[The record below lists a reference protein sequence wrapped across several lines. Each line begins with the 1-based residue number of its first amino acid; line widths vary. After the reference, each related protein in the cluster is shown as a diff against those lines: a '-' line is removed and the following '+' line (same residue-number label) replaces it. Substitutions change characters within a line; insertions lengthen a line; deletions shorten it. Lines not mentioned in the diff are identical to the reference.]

1 MRNERRA
8 LAYPQRNGKSNARV
22 RALRDMFVSA
32 VLKEIQGTFL
42 AGDKNRRL
50 PGNANIGFSG
60 CRGEQIMIKLD
71 MRGICV
77 STGSA
82 CSSGASKPSPVL
94 LSMGLSEE
102 EAASC
107 VRFTFGRENT
117 EEEVKS
123 AVKILAEVVGE
134 IRSMR

>member
-1 MRNERRA
+1 MFA
-8 LAYPQRNGKSNARV
+8 LDR
-22 RALRDMFVSA
+22 
-32 VLKEIQGTFL
+32 QGV
-42 AGDKNRRL
+42 
-50 PGNANIGFSG
+50 
-60 CRGEQIMIKLD
+60 
-71 MRGICV
+71 CV

-117 EEEVKS
+117 
-123 AVKILAEVVGE
+123 LAEAGLAAELTAAAVRALRG
-134 IRSMR
+134 

>member
-1 MRNERRA
+1 M
-8 LAYPQRNGKSNARV
+8 

-117 EEEVKS
+117 EKEVKS
-123 AVKILAEVVGE
+123 AVKTLAEVVGE